1 MEETLTKYGLELPI
15 GGVCGYARTLADMA
29 SLAEESGWDGV
40 FLEDY
45 IVLWVAHDA
54 PTCDPWISLPA
65 MALCTKRI
73 RIGTTVTPLSRR
85 RPWKVAREAV
95 TLDHLSD
102 GRLILGVGLG
112 DVNEPGFTKVGE
124 VTDDKQRAKR
134 LDEALDIL
142 AGLWSGKPFTY
153 EGQYYQ
159 INEVTF
165 LPKPLQTP
173 RIPIWIGGNWPRKG
187 PVWLAMRWDGFLPA
201 APPMEP
207 EEVRELRAL
216 VQSRRIA
223 SGQFDIAIGGRER
236 IADWDQERATIRS
249 LAKAGA
255 TWWLESIEPA
265 DLDAMRANIKMG
277 PLRID

>member
-1 MEETLTKYGLELPI
+1 
-15 GGVCGYARTLADMA
+15 MA

-45 IVLWVAHDA
+45 IVHWMAHDA
-54 PTCDPWISLPA
+54 PTCDPLISLSA
-65 MALCTKRI
+65 MALCTKHV

-85 RPWKVAREAV
+85 RPWVVAREAV
-95 TLDHLSD
+95 TLDHLSN

-112 DVNEPGFTKVGE
+112 DVKEPGFTKMGE

-153 EGQYYQ
+153 KGQCYQ
-159 INEVTF
+159 IDEITF

-173 RIPIWIGGNWPRKG
+173 RIPIWVGGNWPRKG
-187 PVWLAMRWDGFLPA
+187 PVMRAMRWDGFLPA
-201 APPMEP
+201 APPMKP

-216 VQSRRIA
+216 VQSWRTA

-236 IADWDQERATIRS
+236 GADWDQERAMIRS
-249 LAKAGA
+249 LADAGA
-255 TWWLESIEPA
+255 TWWLEGVEPA
-265 DLDAMRANIKMG
+265 DLDVMRASIKRG